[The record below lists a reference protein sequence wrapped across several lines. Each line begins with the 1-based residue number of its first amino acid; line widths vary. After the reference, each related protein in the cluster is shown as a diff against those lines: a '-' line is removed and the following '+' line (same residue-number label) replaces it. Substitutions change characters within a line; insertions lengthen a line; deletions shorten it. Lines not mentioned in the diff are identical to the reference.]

1 MNKQTFPE
9 RLDAIEDEVAG
20 LESMLDARTRT
31 LWQAIQKIQAEV
43 EAYRA
48 DLVALREYIETG
60 AKRQGE

>member
-1 MNKQTFPE
+1 MRTPDIHE
-9 RLDAIEDEVAG
+9 RVGTLEDEVAG

>member
-1 MNKQTFPE
+1 MSKPGPIE
-9 RLDAIEDEVAG
+9 RLDNLEDEVAA
-20 LESMLDARTRT
+20 LESMIDSRTRT

-60 AKRQGE
+60 APRQGE

>member
-1 MNKQTFPE
+1 MSNPTIPE

-20 LESMLDARTRT
+20 LESMIDARTRT

-60 AKRQGE
+60 APRQGE